1 MFITREMDYCVRIIR
16 ALYRKGMLS
25 AGEIADLENMPQAI
39 TYKMLKQL
47 THAGV
52 INSFRGAEGGYQL
65 AISPTKTT
73 LLDLFNQLDIELFVN
88 RCLRP
93 GYVCENIDCGQC
105 GAHREFERIQTALN
119 NELSAKPLSEF
130 L

>member
-52 INSFRGAEGGYQL
+52 IKSFRGAEGGYQL
-65 AISPTKTT
+65 AISPTHTT
-73 LLDLFNQLDIELFVN
+73 LLDLFNQLGIELLVN
-88 RCLRP
+88 RCLKP
-93 GYVCENIDCGQC
+93 GYVCENIDCGIC
-105 GAHREFERIQTALN
+105 GAHQEFERIQGSLN
-119 NELSAKPLSEF
+119 KELSARPISEF